1 MSFDTNRFTQKS
13 QESIVAAQ
21 NLAERNGN
29 SQVEP
34 EHLLLALLEQGDGV
48 VPQVLSKMN
57 IPVGALAQQVQAELG
72 KLPRVSGGGVQV
84 GISNRLRTVL
94 VKAHDELSQFGD
106 EYVSTEHLLLS
117 ILKNAGGAAERV
129 LQQTGAN
136 PNPPM
141 RALRAVRGARR
152 VA

>member
-1 MSFDTNRFTQKS
+1 MSFNTNRFTEKS
-13 QESIVAAQ
+13 VEAINASQ

-57 IPVGALAQQVQAELG
+57 VALGAMAQQVRAEIG
-72 KLPRVSGGGVQV
+72 KLPRVSGSGVQV
-84 GISNRLRTVL
+84 GISPRLRTVL

-106 EYVSTEHLLLS
+106 EYVSTEHLLLAT
-117 ILKNAGGAAERV
+117 LAHAGGAIQR
-129 LQQTGAN
+129 LMHQHGITRDN
-136 PNPPM
+136 LM
-141 RALRAVRGARR
+141 
-152 VA
+152 